1 MSRSNEIRRPA
12 LDRRKVLLGLGMA
25 AVSGVAYARLPV
37 PNRPRIETEA
47 FEGLIPD
54 KIGAWRFM
62 TESGLVLPPS
72 DALSDRLYDSSVTR
86 AYPNPAG
93 QTLMMLIAYNNRQDG
108 VLQIHRPEVC
118 YPAGGYTLT
127 ETRAVDVALAPGI
140 ALPAQTFVANSRQRD
155 EVVLYWTRVGE
166 TFPQRWV
173 EQRLSV
179 ASANLEGVIP
189 DGLLVRISTLGD
201 DFATQFP
208 IMRGFIADLAV
219 ASSPR
224 LAQLL
229 FDGLGLPRDA

>member
-1 MSRSNEIRRPA
+1 M
-12 LDRRKVLLGLGMA
+12 
-25 AVSGVAYARLPV
+25 
-37 PNRPRIETEA
+37 
-47 FEGLIPD
+47 
-54 KIGAWRFM
+54 
-62 TESGLVLPPS
+62 
-72 DALSDRLYDSSVTR
+72 
-86 AYPNPAG
+86 
-93 QTLMMLIAYNNRQDG
+93 
-108 VLQIHRPEVC
+108 
-118 YPAGGYTLT
+118 
-127 ETRAVDVALAPGI
+127 
-140 ALPAQTFVANSRQRD
+140 
-155 EVVLYWTRVGE
+155 LYWTRVGE